1 MSKNIYL
8 NNKIATIWISGV
20 TASGKTTLG
29 KLLYEDL
36 INSGIVNV
44 KFLDGEVLRKMQ
56 NKIFGYSA
64 EERFNAIINYIEIVK
79 NENKKG
85 NIVIIS
91 TVSHRMEMRE
101 FARDRLINFF
111 EVNLL
116 CSSETCAIRD
126 YKNIYNR
133 IDKNSNECLP
143 GVTEPYEIS
152 DQADLILDT
161 GQSSIKDSRKILLN
175 KTLEFLN
182 ENIL

>member
-1 MSKNIYL
+1 M
-8 NNKIATIWISGV
+8 
-20 TASGKTTLG
+20 
-29 KLLYEDL
+29 
-36 INSGIVNV
+36 
-44 KFLDGEVLRKMQ
+44 KFLDGEDLRKMQ

-64 EERFNAIINYIEIVK
+64 EERFNAITNYIKIVK

-91 TVSHRMEMRE
+91 TVSHRREMRE

-116 CSSETCAIRD
+116 CSPETCAIRD

-152 DQADLILDT
+152 DQAEIVLDT
-161 GQSSIKDSRKILLN
+161 ERHSVEESRVILFNETLKFIKKH
-175 KTLEFLN
+175 
-182 ENIL
+182 

>member
-1 MSKNIYL
+1 MYL

-36 INSGIVNV
+36 NYSKIVNV
-44 KFLDGEVLRKMQ
+44 KFLDGEDLRKIQ
-56 NKIFGYSA
+56 NKKFGYSA
-64 EERFNAIINYIEIVK
+64 EERFNALKNYINIVE

-91 TVSHRMEMRE
+91 TVSHRKKMRE

-116 CSSETCAIRD
+116 CPPETCAIRD

-133 IDKNSNECLP
+133 IGKNSNECLP

-152 DQADLILDT
+152 DQANLILDT
-161 GQSSIKDSRKILLN
+161 VQSSIKESRKILFN

-182 ENIL
+182 ELKVN